1 MNNKGIQ
8 EFMPKVLVL
17 AGLPGSGKSVASE
30 IAKSMNIPIIIMG
43 NVIRRETAERGL
55 EPNSRNIGMVA
66 MDLREKFG
74 DDVVLQRVWP
84 IISEELKNNHLV
96 IIDGMRSIAEKNA
109 LVQLMGFEP
118 EILAILASEDIR
130 NSRII
135 QRKRSDD
142 VNIDATKDEERVTV
156 QNKEEKKHAITERD
170 AREKG
175 WGVESLIEQA
185 KYKIENEESMEP
197 FRISVKALLERLNN
211 PD

>member
-1 MNNKGIQ
+1 MS
-8 EFMPKVLVL
+8 KVLVL
-17 AGLPGSGKSVASE
+17 TGLPGSGKSVASE

-66 MDLREKFG
+66 MDLRKKFG
-74 DDVVLQRVWP
+74 DDVVLQRIWP
-84 IISEELKNNHLV
+84 IISEELEHNNLV
-96 IIDGMRSIAEKNA
+96 LIDGMRSIAEKNA

-130 NSRII
+130 NSRLIE
-135 QRKRSDD
+135 RKRSDD
-142 VNIDATKDEERVTV
+142 VELELIEEDKKTKN
-156 QNKEEKKHAITERD
+156 QAISERD

-175 WGVESLIEQA
+175 WGVESLLDQA
-185 KYKIENEESMEP
+185 HYQLLNEDSLDL

-211 PD
+211 PE

>member
-1 MNNKGIQ
+1 MS
-8 EFMPKVLVL
+8 KVLVL
-17 AGLPGSGKSVASE
+17 TGLPGSGKSVASE

-66 MDLREKFG
+66 MDLRKKFG
-74 DDVVLQRVWP
+74 DDVVLQRIWP
-84 IISEELKNNHLV
+84 IISEELKHNNLV
-96 IIDGMRSIAEKNA
+96 LIDGMRSIAEKNA

-130 NSRII
+130 NSRLIE
-135 QRKRSDD
+135 RKRSDD
-142 VNIDATKDEERVTV
+142 VELELIEEDKKTKN
-156 QNKEEKKHAITERD
+156 QAISERD

-175 WGVESLIEQA
+175 WGVESLLDQA
-185 KYKIENEESMEP
+185 HYQLLNEDSLDL

-211 PD
+211 PE

>member
-55 EPNSRNIGMVA
+55 EPNSRIIGMVA
-66 MDLREKFG
+66 EDLREKFG

-130 NSRII
+130 NSRLIE
-135 QRKRSDD
+135 RKRSDD
-142 VNIDATKDEERVTV
+142 VELELIEEDKKTKN
-156 QNKEEKKHAITERD
+156 QAISERD

-175 WGVESLIEQA
+175 WGVESLLDQA
-185 KYKIENEESMEP
+185 HYQLLNEDSLDL

>member
-1 MNNKGIQ
+1 MS
-8 EFMPKVLVL
+8 KVLVL
-17 AGLPGSGKSVASE
+17 TGLPGSGKSVASE

-66 MDLREKFG
+66 MDLRKKFG
-74 DDVVLQRVWP
+74 DDVVLQRIWP
-84 IISEELKNNHLV
+84 IISEELKHNNLV
-96 IIDGMRSIAEKNA
+96 LIDGMRSIAEKNA

-130 NSRII
+130 NSRLIE
-135 QRKRSDD
+135 RKRSDD
-142 VNIDATKDEERVTV
+142 VELELIEEDKKTKN
-156 QNKEEKKHAITERD
+156 QAISERD

-175 WGVESLIEQA
+175 WGVESLLDQA
-185 KYKIENEESMEP
+185 HYQLLNEGSLDL

-211 PD
+211 PE

>member
-1 MNNKGIQ
+1 MSNKGTQ
-8 EFMPKVLVL
+8 KTMSKVLVL
-17 AGLPGSGKSVASE
+17 TGLPGSGKSVASE

-66 MDLREKFG
+66 MDLRKKFG
-74 DDVVLQRVWP
+74 DDVVLQRIWP
-84 IISEELKNNHLV
+84 IISEELKHNNLV
-96 IIDGMRSIAEKNA
+96 LIDGMRSIAEKNA

-130 NSRII
+130 NSRLIE
-135 QRKRSDD
+135 RKRSDD
-142 VNIDATKDEERVTV
+142 VELELIEEDKKTKN
-156 QNKEEKKHAITERD
+156 QAISERD

-175 WGVESLIEQA
+175 WGVESLLDQA
-185 KYKIENEESMEP
+185 HYQLLNEDSLDL

-211 PD
+211 PE

>member
-1 MNNKGIQ
+1 MS
-8 EFMPKVLVL
+8 KVLVL
-17 AGLPGSGKSVASE
+17 AGLPGSGKSVASD
-30 IAKSMNIPIIIMG
+30 IAKSMNIPVIIMG

-66 MDLREKFG
+66 SELREKFG
-74 DDVVLQRVWP
+74 DDVVLQRIWP
-84 IISEELKNNHLV
+84 IISQELKNNNLV
-96 IIDGMRSIAEKNA
+96 LIDGMRSIAERDA

-118 EILAILASEDIR
+118 EILAILASENIR
-130 NSRII
+130 NSRLI

-142 VNIDATKDEERVTV
+142 LDIEYIKENKKIIK
-156 QNKEEKKHAITERD
+156 QINKEKNHVISERD

-175 WGVESLIEQA
+175 WGVESLLERA
-185 KYKIENEESMEP
+185 NYKIDNEDSMEL

>member
-1 MNNKGIQ
+1 MSNKGTQ
-8 EFMPKVLVL
+8 ETMSKVLVL
-17 AGLPGSGKSVASE
+17 TGLPGSGKSVASE

-66 MDLREKFG
+66 IDLRKKFG
-74 DDVVLQRVWP
+74 DDVVLQRIWP
-84 IISEELKNNHLV
+84 IISEELEHNNLV
-96 IIDGMRSIAEKNA
+96 LIDGMRSIAEKNA

-130 NSRII
+130 NSRLIE
-135 QRKRSDD
+135 RKRSDD
-142 VNIDATKDEERVTV
+142 VELELIEEDKKTKN
-156 QNKEEKKHAITERD
+156 QAISERD

-175 WGVESLIEQA
+175 WGVESLLDQA
-185 KYKIENEESMEP
+185 HYQLLNEDSLDL

-211 PD
+211 PE

>member
-1 MNNKGIQ
+1 MSNKGIQ
-8 EFMPKVLVL
+8 ENMSKVLVL
-17 AGLPGSGKSVASE
+17 AGLPGSGKSVASD

-66 MDLREKFG
+66 TDLREKFG
-74 DDVVLQRVWP
+74 DDVVLQRIWP
-84 IISEELKNNHLV
+84 IISQELKNNNLV
-96 IIDGMRSIAEKNA
+96 LIDGMRSIAERDA

-118 EILAILASEDIR
+118 EILAILASENIR
-130 NSRII
+130 NSRLI

-142 VNIDATKDEERVTV
+142 LDIQSVTE
-156 QNKEEKKHAITERD
+156 NKKIIKQINEEKNHAISERD

-175 WGVESLIEQA
+175 WGVESLLERA
-185 KYKIENEESMEP
+185 NYKIDNEDSMEL
-197 FRISVKALLERLNN
+197 FRTSVKALLERLNN

>member
-1 MNNKGIQ
+1 MS
-8 EFMPKVLVL
+8 KVLVL
-17 AGLPGSGKSVASE
+17 AGLPGSGKSVASD
-30 IAKSMNIPIIIMG
+30 IAKSMNIPVIIMG

-66 MDLREKFG
+66 SDLREKFG
-74 DDVVLQRVWP
+74 DDVVLQRIWP
-84 IISEELKNNHLV
+84 LISQELKNNNLV
-96 IIDGMRSIAEKNA
+96 LIDGMRSIAERDA

-118 EILAILASEDIR
+118 EILAILASENIR
-130 NSRII
+130 NSRLI

-142 VNIDATKDEERVTV
+142 LDIESTKENKKNLK
-156 QNKEEKKHAITERD
+156 QINKEKNHVISERD

-175 WGVESLIEQA
+175 WGVESLLERA
-185 KYKIENEESMEP
+185 NYKIDNEDSMEL

>member
-1 MNNKGIQ
+1 MSNKGIQ
-8 EFMPKVLVL
+8 ENMSKVLVL
-17 AGLPGSGKSVASE
+17 AGLPGSGKSVASD
-30 IAKSMNIPIIIMG
+30 IAKSMNIPVIIMG

-66 MDLREKFG
+66 SDLREKFG
-74 DDVVLQRVWP
+74 DDVVLQRIWP
-84 IISEELKNNHLV
+84 IISQELKNNNLV
-96 IIDGMRSIAEKNA
+96 LIDGMRSIAERDA

-118 EILAILASEDIR
+118 EILAILASENIR
-130 NSRII
+130 NSRLI

-142 VNIDATKDEERVTV
+142 LDIESTKENKKNLK
-156 QNKEEKKHAITERD
+156 QINKEKNHVISERD

-175 WGVESLIEQA
+175 WGVESLLERANYRID
-185 KYKIENEESMEP
+185 NEDSMEL

>member
-8 EFMPKVLVL
+8 ESMSKVLVL

-66 MDLREKFG
+66 EDLREKFG

-109 LVQLMGFEP
+109 LVELMGFEP

-142 VNIDATKDEERVTV
+142 VNIDATKDEEKVTV
-156 QNKEEKKHAITERD
+156 QYKEEKKHAITERD

>member
-1 MNNKGIQ
+1 MSNKGTQ
-8 EFMPKVLVL
+8 ETMSKVLVL
-17 AGLPGSGKSVASE
+17 TGLPGSGKSVASE

-66 MDLREKFG
+66 MDLRKKFG
-74 DDVVLQRVWP
+74 DDVVLQRIWP
-84 IISEELKNNHLV
+84 IISEELKHNNLV
-96 IIDGMRSIAEKNA
+96 LIDGMRSIAEKNA

-130 NSRII
+130 NSRLIE
-135 QRKRSDD
+135 RKRSDD
-142 VNIDATKDEERVTV
+142 VELELIEEDKKTKN
-156 QNKEEKKHAITERD
+156 QAISERD

-175 WGVESLIEQA
+175 WGVESLLDQA
-185 KYKIENEESMEP
+185 HYQLLNEDSLDL

-211 PD
+211 PE

>member
-1 MNNKGIQ
+1 MSNKGTQ
-8 EFMPKVLVL
+8 ETMSKVLVL
-17 AGLPGSGKSVASE
+17 TGLPGSGKSVASE
-30 IAKSMNIPIIIMG
+30 IAKTMNIPIIIMG

-74 DDVVLQRVWP
+74 DDVVLQRIWP
-84 IISEELKNNHLV
+84 IISEELKQNNLV

-118 EILAILASEDIR
+118 EILAILANEEIR
-130 NSRII
+130 NSRLIE
-135 QRKRSDD
+135 RKRSDD
-142 VNIDATKDEERVTV
+142 VDIIITKDDKITKIEIK
-156 QNKEEKKHAITERD
+156 QEKNQAISERD

-175 WGVESLIEQA
+175 WGVESLLEQA
-185 KYKIENEESMEP
+185 NYQMLNEESLDL

-211 PD
+211 PE

>member
-8 EFMPKVLVL
+8 EFMSKVLVL

-66 MDLREKFG
+66 SELREKFG
-74 DDVVLQRVWP
+74 DDVVLQRIWP
-84 IISEELKNNHLV
+84 IISQELKNNNLV
-96 IIDGMRSIAEKNA
+96 LIDGMRSIAERDA

-118 EILAILASEDIR
+118 EILAILASENIR
-130 NSRII
+130 NSRLI

-142 VNIDATKDEERVTV
+142 LDIEYIKENKKIIK
-156 QNKEEKKHAITERD
+156 QINKEKNHVISERD

-197 FRISVKALLERLNN
+197 FRISVSTVRTPKQ
-211 PD
+211 P

>member
-1 MNNKGIQ
+1 MSNKGIQ
-8 EFMPKVLVL
+8 ENMSKVLVL
-17 AGLPGSGKSVASE
+17 AGLPGSGKSVASD

-43 NVIRRETAERGL
+43 NVVRRETAERGL

-66 MDLREKFG
+66 TDLREKFG
-74 DDVVLQRVWP
+74 DDVVLQRIWP
-84 IISEELKNNHLV
+84 IISQELKNNNLV
-96 IIDGMRSIAEKNA
+96 LIDGMRSIAERDA

-118 EILAILASEDIR
+118 EILAILASENIR
-130 NSRII
+130 NSRLI

-142 VNIDATKDEERVTV
+142 LDIESVGE
-156 QNKEEKKHAITERD
+156 NKKIIKQIHEEKNHAISERD

-175 WGVESLIEQA
+175 WGVESLLERA
-185 KYKIENEESMEP
+185 NYKIDNEDSMEL

>member
-1 MNNKGIQ
+1 MSNKGTQ
-8 EFMPKVLVL
+8 ETMSKVLVL
-17 AGLPGSGKSVASE
+17 TGLPGSGKSAASE
-30 IAKSMNIPIIIMG
+30 IAKTMNIPIIIMG

-74 DDVVLQRVWP
+74 DDVVLQRIWP
-84 IISEELKNNHLV
+84 IISEELKQNNLV

-118 EILAILASEDIR
+118 EILAILANEEIR
-130 NSRII
+130 NSRLIE
-135 QRKRSDD
+135 RKRSDD
-142 VNIDATKDEERVTV
+142 VDIIITKDDKITKIEI
-156 QNKEEKKHAITERD
+156 KEEKNQAISERD

-175 WGVESLIEQA
+175 WGVESLLEQA
-185 KYKIENEESMEP
+185 NYQMLNEDSLDL

-211 PD
+211 PE

>member
-1 MNNKGIQ
+1 MSNKGTQ
-8 EFMPKVLVL
+8 ETMSKVLVL
-17 AGLPGSGKSVASE
+17 TGLPGSGKSVASE
-30 IAKSMNIPIIIMG
+30 IAKTMNIPIIIMG

-74 DDVVLQRVWP
+74 DDVVLQRIWP
-84 IISEELKNNHLV
+84 IISEELKQNNLV

-130 NSRII
+130 NSRLIE
-135 QRKRSDD
+135 RKRSDD
-142 VNIDATKDEERVTV
+142 VDMELIEDDKKTKI
-156 QNKEEKKHAITERD
+156 QFKFKKNEAISERD

-175 WGVESLIEQA
+175 WGVESLLDQA
-185 KYKIENEESMEP
+185 HYQLLNEDSLDL

>member
-1 MNNKGIQ
+1 MSNKGTQ
-8 EFMPKVLVL
+8 ETMSKVLVL
-17 AGLPGSGKSVASE
+17 TGLPGSGKSVASE

-66 MDLREKFG
+66 MDLRKKFG
-74 DDVVLQRVWP
+74 DDVVLQRIWP
-84 IISEELKNNHLV
+84 IISEELKHNNLV
-96 IIDGMRSIAEKNA
+96 LIDGMRSIAEKNA

-130 NSRII
+130 NSRLIE
-135 QRKRSDD
+135 RKRSDD
-142 VNIDATKDEERVTV
+142 VELELIREDKKTKN
-156 QNKEEKKHAITERD
+156 QAISERD

-175 WGVESLIEQA
+175 WGVESLLDQA
-185 KYKIENEESMEP
+185 HYQLLNEDSLDL

-211 PD
+211 PE

>member
-1 MNNKGIQ
+1 MSNEVTQ
-8 EFMPKVLVL
+8 ETMSKVLVL
-17 AGLPGSGKSVASE
+17 TGLPGSGKSVASE

-66 MDLREKFG
+66 IDLREKFG
-74 DDVVLQRVWP
+74 DDVVLQRIWP
-84 IISEELKNNHLV
+84 IISEELKHNNLV
-96 IIDGMRSIAEKNA
+96 LIDGMRSIAEKNA

-130 NSRII
+130 NSRLIE
-135 QRKRSDD
+135 RKRSDD
-142 VNIDATKDEERVTV
+142 VELELIEEDKKTKN
-156 QNKEEKKHAITERD
+156 QAISERD

-175 WGVESLIEQA
+175 WGVESLLDQA
-185 KYKIENEESMEP
+185 HYQLLNEDSLDL

-211 PD
+211 PE

>member
-1 MNNKGIQ
+1 MSNKGTQ
-8 EFMPKVLVL
+8 ETMSKVLVL
-17 AGLPGSGKSVASE
+17 TGLPGSGKSVASE

-66 MDLREKFG
+66 MDLRKKFG
-74 DDVVLQRVWP
+74 DDVVLQRIWP
-84 IISEELKNNHLV
+84 IISEELEHNNLV
-96 IIDGMRSIAEKNA
+96 LIDGMRSIAEKNA

-130 NSRII
+130 NSRLIE
-135 QRKRSDD
+135 RKRSDD
-142 VNIDATKDEERVTV
+142 VELELIEEDKKTKN
-156 QNKEEKKHAITERD
+156 QAISERD

-175 WGVESLIEQA
+175 WGVESLLDQA
-185 KYKIENEESMEP
+185 HYQLLNEDSLDL

-211 PD
+211 PE